1 MLVHVTRFAGSASGS
16 ASVQQRVHDQIED
29 HVRQARQRIAR
40 AIDDGPVL
48 ERMRALWAREFESK
62 ETTIRDAHP
71 DLCGRHVS
79 WEELVAALPE
89 ALEDIELRRIN
100 GTAKDAL
107 DYVDHEGTG
116 LKVIAIGGDKLSRGL
131 TLEGLTVSYFLRA
144 SKMYDTLMQMG
155 RWFGYR
161 PGYLDL
167 CRLYTTPELVEWFG
181 HITDAADE
189 LREEFDLMASSGAT
203 PREYG
208 LKVQSHSVLL
218 VTSPLKMRTA
228 KDLQLS
234 FAGQMLETVAFRR
247 DRIALSTNLNAA
259 KRLIQNRGPAIVSP
273 SRPRPGERVNK
284 WEDALLWEGVDAEDV
299 AGFLASYLAHP
310 NARKVQGP
318 LVAEFI
324 RGMVLAGELTS
335 WTVAVLSGEGKPT
348 TVADFGAAVPMISRQ
363 AESGSEEENRYSI
376 GRLLAPRDEGID
388 FDEPAWQEALDLTK
402 RTWTHDASKRR
413 AKSEPDTPS
422 GPALRHVRGFGGA
435 RCAAHPERGLLLLYP
450 MSPEPV
456 FEAGDERRAFPVIGF
471 AVSFPGSNSG
481 TRVSYRV
488 NNVLWEQEYGASE

>member
-1 MLVHVTRFAGSASGS
+1 MLVHVTRFAGSAGG
-16 ASVQQRVHDQIED
+16 APSVQQQVHDQIED
-29 HVRQARQRIAR
+29 HVRQARQRITRGIEDTA
-40 AIDDGPVL
+40 VL
-48 ERMRALWAREFESK
+48 DRLRDLWNREFQAK
-62 ETTIRDAHP
+62 EEAIRRLHP
-71 DLCGRHVS
+71 DLCGRHVE
-79 WEELVAALPE
+79 WDEVAAALQE
-89 ALEDIELRRIN
+89 ALADIQLRRIN

-107 DYVDHEGTG
+107 DYIEHEGTG

-218 VTSPLKMRTA
+218 VTSPMKMRTA

-247 DRIALSTNLNAA
+247 DKTALETNLKAA
-259 KRLIQNRGPAIVSP
+259 RRLIQNRGPAIVSP
-273 SRPRPGERVNK
+273 SRPRPGNRSHEWK
-284 WEDALLWEGVDAEDV
+284 DALLWEGVDAEDV
-299 AGFLASYLAHP
+299 AGFLSSYLAHA

-318 LVAEFI
+318 LLAEFI
-324 RGMVLAGELTS
+324 RGMVAVGELTS
-335 WTVAVLSGEGKPT
+335 WTVAVLGGEGRPT
-348 TVADFGAAVPMISRQ
+348 TLAELGVAIPTIERKV
-363 AESGSEEENRYSI
+363 ESGDEEDNRYSI
-376 GRLLAPRDEGID
+376 GRLLAPRDEAID
-388 FDEPAWQEALDLTK
+388 FDEVSWQAALEITKQAWTNDS
-402 RTWTHDASKRR
+402 SKRR
-413 AKSEPDTPS
+413 ARAEPDAPS
-422 GPALRHVRGFGGA
+422 GPAIRHVRGFGGQG
-435 RCAAHPERGLLLLYP
+435 CGAHPERGLLLVYP
-450 MSPEPV
+450 ISPEPV
-456 FEAGDERRAFPVIGF
+456 FEADDERRQFPLIGF
-471 AVSFPGSNSG
+471 GLSFPGSNSG
-481 TRVSYRV
+481 TRVVYRV
-488 NNVLWEQEYGASE
+488 TNIFWEQEYGGSE